1 MKTPRTNT
9 EIQLLDLLSFDVT
22 TDTLTH
28 PQPAKKNTAGET
40 LSSSDLLSSTT
51 QSAIKPEQWKLQN
64 KQGQQKAPVH
74 LDREW
79 CLCGQSIPGHT

>member
-64 KQGQQKAPVH
+64 KHHVRVSRRH
-74 LDREW
+74 L
-79 CLCGQSIPGHT
+79 CT